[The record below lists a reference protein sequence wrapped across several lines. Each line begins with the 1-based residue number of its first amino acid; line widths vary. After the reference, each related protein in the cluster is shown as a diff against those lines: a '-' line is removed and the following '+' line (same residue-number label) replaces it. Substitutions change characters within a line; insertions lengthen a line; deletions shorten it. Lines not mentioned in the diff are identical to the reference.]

1 MTDRKLK
8 INFDKLT
15 FDHLANE
22 NVSCEK
28 SYPTK
33 SNFEVYQ
40 GLSKAKF

>member
-1 MTDRKLK
+1 MTDKKLK
-8 INFDKLT
+8 INFDKLA

-33 SNFEVYQ
+33 SNFEINQ
-40 GLSKAKF
+40 RLSNAKF